1 MEWQRVLEG
10 ALEIV
15 VAFLIGPAV
24 VLTYLR
30 SFIRIGLWINFG
42 VMRTGEADLSK
53 WLDAVKKL
61 PSIEVDRVLLR
72 FMLLLFFLLYP
83 ILYYVYSSEPGIQL
97 RFDDKSFQELMLSLA
112 TGAFVGSWFLNYK
125 TVEKW
130 RDGLGNALNHA
141 CWGLLFCGLSYVPLV
156 NIPLESWLPA
166 VVRLAEPLAGS
177 GFWKS
182 LSLRARGL
190 GFRWSCGQVHQ
201 WLDWSRRA
209 SRLAMFGTILHDI
222 NCRRLFRLGRRGDR
236 VSLFRCSRL
245 VPVQSAHHLG
255 KARLTAM
262 A

>member
-177 GFWKS
+177 GFWNHFLYGLAAWAFVGVVVKFING
-182 LSLRARGL
+182 LIGLVVLRDWRCSGL
-190 GFRWSCGQVHQ
+190 YCTTLIVVGYFVWAG
-201 WLDWSRRA
+201 
-209 SRLAMFGTILHDI
+209 G
-222 NCRRLFRLGRRGDR
+222 GDR